1 MNIERMLFSKSTLDF
16 LYLFFSNIF
25 QKLLGLIRE
34 LVIAFFL
41 GSSILYANF
50 LLLRVVADL
59 FSQLTAGNALKANLL
74 PKFTKAYN
82 KENKISL
89 VGLFRFAKSTS
100 IYLFIGSQIIQ
111 TGVIFYL
118 NLENSILFFSAS
130 LVLSFSISFNFIN
143 TVFLTI
149 LQAKGQFLKFSFAST
164 LNSSIFT
171 ILVYPF
177 ISLFSILGL
186 AVSRVLGILGMT
198 FAYVIP
204 LRKENKGEEL
214 TVSNSDFN
222 IPTLILGN
230 FANVILISSRFI
242 AGVDGSNSITYF
254 MYAVVVL
261 NTLLTSVVG
270 NIGTLVLRKSAI
282 QKDIKMIIYSLLIAI
297 VVGVSMVFVFQFY
310 GEDIINIIYVRGAF
324 NVNDAILTSEYLSK
338 LSYSFVGLFVATTL
352 FRPFLSTSIE
362 KTKKIRINLMSIF
375 LMSIVITSLVVLFL
389 PISTINST
397 IIVMSISSFV
407 SVMLSI
413 YSYSKYL
420 SYES

>member
-1 MNIERMLFSKSTLDF
+1 M
-16 LYLFFSNIF
+16 
-25 QKLLGLIRE
+25 
-34 LVIAFFL
+34 
-41 GSSILYANF
+41 
-50 LLLRVVADL
+50 
-59 FSQLTAGNALKANLL
+59 
-74 PKFTKAYN
+74 
-82 KENKISL
+82 
-89 VGLFRFAKSTS
+89 
-100 IYLFIGSQIIQ
+100 
-111 TGVIFYL
+111 
-118 NLENSILFFSAS
+118 
-130 LVLSFSISFNFIN
+130 
-143 TVFLTI
+143 
-149 LQAKGQFLKFSFAST
+149 
-164 LNSSIFT
+164 
-171 ILVYPF
+171 
-177 ISLFSILGL
+177 
-186 AVSRVLGILGMT
+186 
-198 FAYVIP
+198 IP
-204 LRKENKGEEL
+204 LRKENKGEGL
-214 TVSNSDFN
+214 TVSSSDFN
-222 IPTLILGN
+222 FPTLILGN

-297 VVGVSMVFVFQFY
+297 VVGVSMVFIFQFY

-352 FRPFLSTSIE
+352 FQPFLSTSIE

-375 LMSIVITSLVVLFL
+375 LMSIFIPSLVVLFL

>member
-1 MNIERMLFSKSTLDF
+1 
-16 LYLFFSNIF
+16 
-25 QKLLGLIRE
+25 
-34 LVIAFFL
+34 
-41 GSSILYANF
+41 
-50 LLLRVVADL
+50 
-59 FSQLTAGNALKANLL
+59 
-74 PKFTKAYN
+74 
-82 KENKISL
+82 
-89 VGLFRFAKSTS
+89 
-100 IYLFIGSQIIQ
+100 
-111 TGVIFYL
+111 
-118 NLENSILFFSAS
+118 
-130 LVLSFSISFNFIN
+130 LSFSISFNFIN

-149 LQAKGQFLKFSFAST
+149 LQAKGQFLKFSFASI

-186 AVSRVLGILGMT
+186 AISKVLGIFGMT

-204 LRKENKGEEL
+204 LRKENNGEEL
-214 TVSNSDFN
+214 TISSSDFN
-222 IPTLILGN
+222 FPTLILGN

-324 NVNDAILTSEYLSK
+324 NVNDATLTSEYLSK

-352 FRPFLSTSIE
+352 FQPFLSTSIE

-375 LMSIVITSLVVLFL
+375 LMSIFIPSVVVLFL